1 VEASLYCL
9 DTVMQS
15 MVTGTSGDFTNAVER
30 FLTVNG
36 YNVEEVATHQHVFN
50 EVYTLSYAMKVLLR

>member
-1 VEASLYCL
+1 
-9 DTVMQS
+9 